1 MHDGHGGD
9 SRGYGQAKGVGA
21 NGYLQSQMN
30 LVPEQRPTEMR
41 IIRLDWYYY
50 GDIMNPISQSGGYPR
65 GGGAFKAN

>member
-9 SRGYGQAKGVGA
+9 SRGYEQAKGVGA

-41 IIRLDWYYY
+41 IIRLDWYY
-50 GDIMNPISQSGGYPR
+50 
-65 GGGAFKAN
+65 